1 MLLFILALIVNS
13 CNGQN
18 NEENSNYNTTNCTG
32 NYRNLEIY
40 VLNNE
45 DVMDN
50 LTENFFKTG
59 KPSTEFAR
67 ITYRF
72 KVLNGSTN
80 AWQPIVIHALKIDME
95 IKYIW
100 SSSALYLLGPKPLY
114 YLTLS
119 AVHLHETNIIIDLP
133 CLHDSDKLLSR
144 LTYLVS

>member
-1 MLLFILALIVNS
+1 MVKIMKRTVIIILAPV
-13 CNGQN
+13 
-18 NEENSNYNTTNCTG
+18 
-32 NYRNLEIY
+32 LEIIGIWKC

-45 DVMDN
+45 DVMNN

-59 KPSTEFAR
+59 KPPTEFAR

-72 KVLNGSTN
+72 EVLKNSTN
-80 AWQPIVIHALKIDME
+80 ATDCNPCIKE
-95 IKYIW
+95 IKFIW

-119 AVHLHETNIIIDLP
+119 AVHLHETKITIDLP
-133 CLHDSDKLLSR
+133 CLFDADSDKLLSR